1 MSAGLYDIT
10 IEQGADWRLV
20 LTWKDAAGDPM
31 QLNGYTGRMQV
42 RETWNSKT
50 KIFELTTGNGG
61 IVLDA
66 ANGGI
71 TLHLPAAVSAAYQVN
86 PTKTAWIAS
95 TSPGL
100 KASSRGTRRP
110 AARSSATLKLPT
122 RVIPTPS
129 TAN

>member
-71 TLHLPAAVSAAYQVN
+71 TLHLPAAVTTAYQVN
-86 PTKTAWIAS
+86 PAKTAWIDGKQAQQLVFDLEMID
-95 TSPGL
+95 GQ
-100 KASSRGTRRP
+100 GGVTRLVQG
-110 AARSSATLKLPT
+110 AALF
-122 RVIPTPS
+122 IPEVTK
-129 TAN
+129 

>member
-50 KIFELTTGNGG
+50 KIFELTTGNGW

-86 PTKTAWIAS
+86 PTKTAWIDGKQAQQLVFDLEMID
-95 TSPGL
+95 GQ
-100 KASSRGTRRP
+100 GGVTRLVQG
-110 AARSSATLKLPT
+110 AALF
-122 RVIPTPS
+122 IPEVTK
-129 TAN
+129 